1 MSALTTPASGAAATP
16 VPAAARPRRVR
27 RRLHIPLLLAPF
39 FALFAIAFLAPLG
52 YGLVLSLFRERFT
65 GLGWDGSH
73 LAFAGFHDYA
83 RALSDPRFL
92 DGLGRVLLY
101 AVIDVPLMMGVAL
114 GLALLLDSAL
124 ATARRFFQA
133 LLLLPHFVPGLIA
146 ALVWVYLYTPG
157 LSPLSSWFAAIG
169 LHIDFFSSGSVLGSI
184 VNISLWQWIGYNSVL
199 LYVALQSV
207 SPSVLEAAR
216 LDGAGE
222 IRTAWSVKVPHIR
235 PALVVSGLFTI
246 IGSLQLFTEPKILQ
260 GGAGSAVTSSWTPN
274 LLAFSEAFNSNDYSY
289 AAAISLLLAA
299 VAGVLS
305 LLAMKLV
312 GRVDRSAQE
321 ANR

>member
-1 MSALTTPASGAAATP
+1 MSALTASPPQAAS
-16 VPAAARPRRVR
+16 VPAPTRARAR

-39 FALFAIAFLAPLG
+39 ALLFVIAFVAPLV

-65 GLGWDGSH
+65 GLGWNGSH

-83 RALSDPRFL
+83 RALQDSRFL

-101 AVIDVPLMMGVAL
+101 AVIDVPLMLAVSL
-114 GLALLLDSAL
+114 VLALLLDSAL
-124 ATARRFFQA
+124 TTARRFFQA

-146 ALVWVYLYTPG
+146 ALIWVYLYTPG
-157 LSPLSSWFAAIG
+157 LSPLTSWLGDIG
-169 LHIDFFSSGSVLGSI
+169 LHVNFFSSGSVLGSI

-222 IRTAWSVKVPHIR
+222 IRTALSIKVPHIR

-260 GGAGSAVTSSWTPN
+260 GSAGSTVTASWTPN

-289 AAAISLLLAA
+289 AAAVSLLLAA

-312 GRVDRSAQE
+312 GRVDRSSQE
-321 ANR
+321 ADS